1 MIVDVKN
8 LSKTFVQSG
17 TFPWS
22 PKRETK
28 AVREVNIQVAE
39 GEIIAFVGQSGSGK
53 TTLSRLILG
62 LEDPTAGEI
71 WLNGERWDGLKE
83 RERRPLRRKYQYV
96 PQDSMAALNPQQT
109 ALEHITETYNTLGGK
124 PPKEAVEEARKL
136 LDSLGLGE
144 RHHALPREMSG
155 GEQRRVT
162 LARVL
167 ALNPSLIVADEPT
180 SGLDPD
186 RRDSVLE
193 SLFGNLPQKAGCILV
208 THDMAEAKQWC
219 DRIYVML
226 AGRVIEVLNIKKN
239 EPLHPYAK
247 LLFDPWGYP
256 LPNKELAKNGCPF
269 HSNCSIV
276 LQSVCMGDV
285 PKLEMIGEEHFIS
298 CHAISRSV
306 ENHEPEVQEKI

>member
-8 LSKTFVQSG
+8 VSKTFVQSG
-17 TFPWS
+17 AFPWS
-22 PKRETK
+22 PERETK

-39 GEIIAFVGQSGSGK
+39 GEIVAFVGQSGSGK

-62 LEDPTAGEI
+62 LEEVTAGEI
-71 WLNGERWDGLKE
+71 WLNGDRWDGLSE
-83 RERRPLRRKYQYV
+83 RHRRPMRKKYQYI

-109 ALEHITETYNTLGGK
+109 ALEHIIETYQVLADK
-124 PPKEAVEEARKL
+124 PKKEAKELAQKL

-144 RHHALPREMSG
+144 RFHALPREMSG

-167 ALNPSLIVADEPT
+167 ALDPSLIVADEPT

-193 SLFGNLPQKAGCILV
+193 ALFGNLPEKAGCILV
-208 THDMAEAKQWC
+208 THDMGEARQWC

-226 AGRVIEVLNIKKN
+226 AGRVIEVLNIKKKK
-239 EPLHPYAK
+239 PLHPYAK

-256 LPNKELAKNGCPF
+256 LPDKELAKNGCPF
-269 HSNCSIV
+269 HSNCSIM
-276 LQSVCMGDV
+276 LQSVCMNSV
-285 PKLEMIGEEHFIS
+285 PNLKMVESEHKSEHESEHGSEHFVS
-298 CHAISRSV
+298 CHVIS
-306 ENHEPEVQEKI
+306 

>member
-1 MIVDVKN
+1 MIVEVKN
-8 LSKTFVQSG
+8 VSKTFIQSG
-17 TFPWS
+17 AFPWS
-22 PKRETK
+22 PRRETR
-28 AVREVNIQVAE
+28 AVQQVNIQVAE
-39 GEIIAFVGQSGSGK
+39 GEIVAFVGQSGSGK

-62 LEDPTAGEI
+62 LEEISAGEI
-71 WLNGERWDGLKE
+71 WLNGERWDGLAE
-83 RERRPLRRKYQYV
+83 RQRRPMRRKYQYV

-109 ALEHITETYNTLGGK
+109 ALEHITETYRVLGEK
-124 PPKEAVEEARKL
+124 PKKEAEELARKL

-144 RHHALPREMSG
+144 RFHALPREMSG

-193 SLFGNLPQKAGCILV
+193 ALFGNLPEKAGCILV
-208 THDMAEAKQWC
+208 THDMSEAKQWC

-226 AGRVIEVLNIKKN
+226 AGRVIEVLNIKEKK
-239 EPLHPYAK
+239 PLHPYAK

-256 LPNKELAKNGCPF
+256 LPDKELAKNGCPF
-269 HSNCSIV
+269 HRNCSIM
-276 LQSVCMGDV
+276 LQSLCTESV
-285 PKLEMIGEEHFIS
+285 PSLAKVESEHVVA
-298 CHAISRSV
+298 CYAIS
-306 ENHEPEVQEKI
+306 EAMEIDKPATQEKE